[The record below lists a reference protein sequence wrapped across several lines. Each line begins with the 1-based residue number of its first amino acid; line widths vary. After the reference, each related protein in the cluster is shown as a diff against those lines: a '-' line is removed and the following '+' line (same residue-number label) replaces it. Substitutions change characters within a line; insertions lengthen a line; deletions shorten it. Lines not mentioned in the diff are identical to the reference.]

1 MAANR
6 PILSA
11 VATTGSRISDL
22 SIKDGQLVFVQDLH
36 RIALDFDGK
45 RVFYNQIIELQTDQ
59 DRLGLL
65 APISGIFYFVIGTAI
80 LWTYKDSWIQI
91 TSPPRELINFN
102 ESKPKLGSEKTLY
115 VSKLERTISVWDSEQ
130 SKYITIADSVDEAS
144 ADDILALFKK

>member
-1 MAANR
+1 MAANG

-11 VATTGSRISDL
+11 VATSGSRISNL

-65 APISGIFYFVIGTAI
+65 APVSGLYYFVIGTAI
-80 LWTYKDSWIQI
+80 LWTYKDTWIQI
-91 TSPPRELINFN
+91 TTPPRELINFDTVR
-102 ESKPKLGSEKTLY
+102 PKLGNEKTLY
-115 VSKLERTISVWDSEQ
+115 VNKLGRNIAIWDSET
-130 SKYITIADSVDEAS
+130 SKYITIADTVNEAS
-144 ADDILALFKK
+144 ADDISALFT